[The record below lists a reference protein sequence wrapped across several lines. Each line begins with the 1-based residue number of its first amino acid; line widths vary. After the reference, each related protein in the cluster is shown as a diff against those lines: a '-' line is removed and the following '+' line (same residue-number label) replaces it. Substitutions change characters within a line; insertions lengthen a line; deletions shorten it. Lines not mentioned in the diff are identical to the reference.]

1 MIDGIFL
8 LKLLISFIIG
18 SLWITGSTILAE
30 KFGSKVGGVI
40 AGMPSSIVIGLFF
53 IGWTQ
58 TPLIAA
64 QSAVIVP
71 IAQGI
76 SALLVV
82 MYVFL
87 VRYNFPFSILVSLCM
102 WFVLALGL
110 VFFKFHN
117 FSLSLSGFAFLLL
130 ICYLLLEYVLR
141 VKSVPGQN
149 YRFSVS
155 NVVFRAL
162 LSGTIIALT
171 VIFARL
177 GGPLVGG
184 VFASFPAVFI
194 STMIITYL
202 SQGSAFSTGVMKIL
216 MLSGTTNVSVY
227 ATAVKFLYPLFGLI
241 GGTIGSFLLSLV
253 STYLIFL
260 LVKKIG

>member
-1 MIDGIFL
+1 MVDAIFL
-8 LKLLISFIIG
+8 FKLLISFIIG

-30 KFGSKVGGVI
+30 KFGPKIGGVI

-64 QSAVIVP
+64 QAAVIVP

-76 SALLVV
+76 SALYIFIYAYLI
-82 MYVFL
+82 
-87 VRYNFPFSILVSLCM
+87 RYNFALSILVSVCM

-110 VFFKFHN
+110 VFFKFNN
-117 FSLSLSGFAFLLL
+117 FALSLLGYAFLLL
-130 ICYLLLEYVLR
+130 LCYLLMEYVLQI
-141 VKSVPGQN
+141 KSIRGQN
-149 YRFSVS
+149 YHFSFS
-155 NVVFRAL
+155 NVVFRAV

-171 VIFARL
+171 VAFAKL

-184 VFASFPAVFI
+184 ALASFPAVFL

-202 SQGSAFSTGVMKIL
+202 SQGSAFSNGVLKIL
-216 MLSGTTNVSVY
+216 MLSGTTNVTVY

-241 GGTIGSFLLSLV
+241 GGTISAFLLSLV
-253 STYLIFL
+253 STYLVFL

>member
-1 MIDGIFL
+1 MVDDIFL
-8 LKLLISFIIG
+8 FKLLISFIIG

-30 KFGSKVGGVI
+30 KFGPKVGGVI

-76 SALLVV
+76 SALYIF
-82 MYVFL
+82 MYSYL
-87 VRYNFPFSILVSLCM
+87 VRYNFHLSILVSACM
-102 WFVLALGL
+102 WFVLTLGL
-110 VFFKFHN
+110 VFFKFNN
-117 FSLSLSGFAFLLL
+117 FGLSLLGYALFLL
-130 ICYLLLEYVLR
+130 ISYLLMEYVLQI
-141 VKSVPGQN
+141 KSIRGQS
-149 YRFSVS
+149 YHFSVS
-155 NVVFRAL
+155 NIVFRAV

-171 VIFARL
+171 VAFAKL

-184 VFASFPAVFI
+184 AFASFPAVFI
-194 STMIITYL
+194 SSMIITYL

-216 MLSGTTNVSVY
+216 MLSGTTSVTVY
-227 ATAVKFLYPLFGLI
+227 ATAVKFLYPMFGLI
-241 GGTIGSFLLSLV
+241 GGTISSFLISLV
-253 STYLIFL
+253 H
-260 LVKKIG
+260 